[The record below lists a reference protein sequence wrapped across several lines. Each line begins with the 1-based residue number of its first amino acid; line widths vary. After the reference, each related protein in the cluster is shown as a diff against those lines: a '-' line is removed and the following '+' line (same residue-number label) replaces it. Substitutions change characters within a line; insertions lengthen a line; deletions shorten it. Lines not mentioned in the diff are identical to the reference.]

1 MTGVACV
8 GLVMSSCASGPN
20 HRGGNSYGGGGSSR
34 IDVGKT
40 AAVVAVG
47 VAGLS
52 LYHYSRQ
59 KDARKKAERERDEAY
74 AYGTHQGYQE
84 PRYRDGRRGYRDRNW

>member
-8 GLVMSSCASGPN
+8 GLLMSSCASGPN
-20 HRGGNSYGGGGSSR
+20 HRGGNSYGGGGSNR

-59 KDARKKAERERDEAY
+59 KDARKKAERERDAY
-74 AYGTHQGYQE
+74 AYDSYHE
-84 PRYRDGRRGYRDRNW
+84 PRYRDDRRGYRERGW